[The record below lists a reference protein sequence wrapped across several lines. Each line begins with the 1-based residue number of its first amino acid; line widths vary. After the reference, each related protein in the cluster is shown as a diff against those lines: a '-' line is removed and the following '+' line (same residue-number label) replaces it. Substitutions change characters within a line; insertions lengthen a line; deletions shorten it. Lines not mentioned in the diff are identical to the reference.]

1 VPSYFAKLCITFTA
15 MAPALGAAAIISVSA
30 HDSWEWGIAF
40 GVAAVLSVFITVLVL
55 GFVQKYSPKETL
67 HCTEINHAD
76 QKVLEFLL
84 AYVLPLFSA
93 TSLDSKTGATV
104 LTIYSLIVVILTVV
118 HGNIFL
124 FNPVL
129 ALLGYHFYEAKD
141 RHGIKYVLITKKAY
155 HKAERDVVCKK
166 LGEYLRLEAK

>member
-1 VPSYFAKLCITFTA
+1 
-15 MAPALGAAAIISVSA
+15 MAPSIGAAAIVSVASFN
-30 HDSWEWGIAF
+30 SWGWGIGF
-40 GVAAVLSVFITVLVL
+40 AAAAILSIVLTFFLL
-55 GFVQKYSPKETL
+55 KFVQDYVAIETL
-67 HCTEINHAD
+67 HCKEIEHAD
-76 QKVLEFLL
+76 QQVLEFLL

-93 TSLDSKTGATV
+93 TSMNSKGGAVV
-104 LTIYSLIVVILTVV
+104 LTLYSLAVVVLTVV

-141 RHGIKYVLITKKAY
+141 EQGIKYLLITKKAY
-155 HKAERDVVCKK
+155 HKAERDVRCKR